1 MRGEQVSVGVGQL
14 RPVEGV
20 VSLEGGSLLQRE
32 HLSCVCVRACVHV
45 CKGRGWEG
53 GREGER

>member
-14 RPVEGV
+14 HPVEGV

-32 HLSCVCVRACVHV
+32 HLNCVCVCVCV
-45 CKGRGWEG
+45 CARGEG

>member
-32 HLSCVCVRACVHV
+32 HLSCVCVCV
-45 CKGRGWEG
+45 CARGEG